1 MCTCGYVGIRYDC
14 KSVCVY
20 ECVRVYTYVYECI
33 RVRKCVYVLKHKC
46 AVRQREHNH
55 RTAIIWAS
63 MEAGPHVLV
72 TQELDN
78 ETLDELARKK
88 TTRRER
94 GEA

>member
-1 MCTCGYVGIRYDC
+1 
-14 KSVCVY
+14 
-20 ECVRVYTYVYECI
+20 
-33 RVRKCVYVLKHKC
+33 
-46 AVRQREHNH
+46 
-55 RTAIIWAS
+55 

-78 ETLDELARKK
+78 ETLDKLARKK

>member
-1 MCTCGYVGIRYDC
+1 M
-14 KSVCVY
+14 
-20 ECVRVYTYVYECI
+20 
-33 RVRKCVYVLKHKC
+33 
-46 AVRQREHNH
+46 RQTRRDHNH